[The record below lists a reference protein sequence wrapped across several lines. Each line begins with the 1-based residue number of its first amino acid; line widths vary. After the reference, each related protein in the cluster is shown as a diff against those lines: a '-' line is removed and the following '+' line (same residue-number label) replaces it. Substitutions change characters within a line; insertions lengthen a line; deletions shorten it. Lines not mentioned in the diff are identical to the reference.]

1 MPSKD
6 PAPWQNLTP
15 QEVPEEPTTT
25 TLQQEMPSKEGVVVA
40 PTEVLSPAPAPT
52 ATLTAAPSAQ
62 SYASPGAAAPGTSQG
77 SVMGTPGTSQSG
89 WASGIQASIAPSNPG
104 LANAIGPYAS
114 AEQGWPGAQGSPAT
128 AGAAAGVF
136 EGAPAARGAGTQG
149 VPSAPNNNAPANDLS
164 REAFNNMFRGT
175 PMADQYDTVV
185 REAARVGISPALQ
198 AGIIAFETGRGRSN
212 AISRYNNPAGTNESC
227 YSREPGLFQFP
238 HAGRWHCKVGRY
250 YREKPLKRSRYYPGT
265 RQNLCASGCG

>member
-1 MPSKD
+1 
-6 PAPWQNLTP
+6 
-15 QEVPEEPTTT
+15 
-25 TLQQEMPSKEGVVVA
+25 
-40 PTEVLSPAPAPT
+40 
-52 ATLTAAPSAQ
+52 
-62 SYASPGAAAPGTSQG
+62 
-77 SVMGTPGTSQSG
+77 MGTPGTSQSG

-212 AISRYNNPAGTNESC
+212 AISRYNNPAGLMNPATRGNRGFFSFPTLGAGIARSAEL
-227 YSREPGLFQFP
+227 SRETSQEVAVLSRDSAESMRLPVRLMTLVERTPPGQRTSAALWRSLVETHRQSLYLE
-238 HAGRWHCKVGRY
+238 VQ
-250 YREKPLKRSRYYPGT
+250 PLQLVLRLMDNRKLLAHG
-265 RQNLCASGCG
+265 NLRD